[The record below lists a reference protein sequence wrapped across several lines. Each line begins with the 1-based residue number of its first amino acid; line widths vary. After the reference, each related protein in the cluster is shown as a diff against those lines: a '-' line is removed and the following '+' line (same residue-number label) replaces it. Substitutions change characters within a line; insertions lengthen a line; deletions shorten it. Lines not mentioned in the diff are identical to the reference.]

1 MKTYTNE
8 NRSIWYNTH
17 LKLWTMI
24 TKDTEGDQIGDADY
38 TNLRRLAFYW
48 LRTGNFTKLIK

>member
-8 NRSIWYNTH
+8 NRCIWYDTH

-24 TKDTEGDQIGDADY
+24 TKDTEGNQIGDADY

-48 LRTGNFTKLIK
+48 LRTGKYQIRA